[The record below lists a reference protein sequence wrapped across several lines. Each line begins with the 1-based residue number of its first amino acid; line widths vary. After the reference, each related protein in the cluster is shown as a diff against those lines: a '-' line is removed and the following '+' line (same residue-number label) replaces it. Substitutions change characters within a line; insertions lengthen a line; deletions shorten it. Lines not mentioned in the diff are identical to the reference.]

1 MHHWFSRRL
10 SFIFNTCNGGKKW
23 HFRALEKHFG
33 FASKSK
39 FNLEDN
45 PTVVINQKELM
56 NWIAIKYV

>member
-1 MHHWFSRRL
+1 MV
-10 SFIFNTCNGGKKW
+10 IFTKTLDAFVVKSDIL
-23 HFRALEKHFG
+23 FRALEKHFG

-56 NWIAIKYV
+56 N